1 MYEVVRNV
9 IVSKRYELKEMLTKI
24 DTLWVQGS
32 LTEEQRMELIELAR
46 TNAMVSNSVDVMK
59 KLSEMDEHIK
69 ALEERVKALEDAKSE
84 SADGKTD
91 ETEEGGA
98 EDTEPTYPEYE
109 PGKWYRNGDMVSF
122 DGKVYKCIAPEG
134 IVCVWSPAD
143 YPAYW
148 EEYVEAP
155 EEVPEEIVEE
165 DTETT
170 E

>member
-9 IVSKRYELKEMLTKI
+9 IESKNYELKEMLTKI

-32 LTEEQRMELIELAR
+32 LTEEQRLELIQLAR
-46 TNAMVSNSVDVMK
+46 ENAMVSNSVDVME
-59 KLSEMDEHIK
+59 KLSELDRNVK

-84 SADGKTD
+84 SADEESG
-91 ETEEGGA
+91 ETEEG
-98 EDTEPTYPEYE
+98 TEETATYPEYE
-109 PGKWYRNGDMVSF
+109 AGKWYRNGDMVSF

-165 DTETT
+165 DTEIT

>member
-1 MYEVVRNV
+1 MYDVVMNV
-9 IVSKRYELKEMLTKI
+9 IKSKNYELKEMLTKI

-32 LTEEQRMELIELAR
+32 LTSEQRMELIELAR
-46 TNAMVSNSVDVMK
+46 TNAMTSNSVDVLA
-59 KLSEMDEHIK
+59 KLADLDKHIK
-69 ALEERVKALEDAKSE
+69 VLEERVKVLEDAKSE
-84 SADGKTD
+84 SSDVESG
-91 ETEEGGA
+91 ETEDGGT
-98 EDTEPTYPEYE
+98 EVTEPTYPEYE
-109 PGKWYRNGDMVSF
+109 VGKWYRNGDMVSF

-143 YPAYW
+143 YPGYW
-148 EEYVEAP
+148 DEYVEAP